1 MANAIDVD
9 KMKEAAKR
17 FSSGFTTGQKAVT
30 GVAVLA
36 VLVGAL
42 LFVKVAGKPTY
53 QPLFTG
59 LQAADAGA
67 ITSQLKSSKVPYQL
81 ADGGSTILVPSNQV
95 YQERV
100 TLAQAG
106 LPSAGTVGLSI
117 LDKEGLTTS
126 SLTQQADYQRA
137 IQGQL
142 ESTIESIQG
151 VTGAQVNLVMPPTDV
166 FAVSNNQTASASV
179 LVDLAPGA
187 VLKETQVQAIV
198 HLVASAVANLDPN
211 SVTVVDSTG
220 NMLAGPGVDAGA
232 GQDSQTSAYDSA
244 LAANLDAMLAKVV
257 GPGKAD
263 VQVNADLNYNQVQT
277 TTKAL
282 QVGPNGTPVTT
293 PTSTST
299 DKENYSGSTSGAGGV
314 LGSLPTAAA
323 GVASP
328 NSTYTKQTSDS
339 TYATGEVDQTVTQ
352 APGTV
357 QRLSVAV
364 LVDSSVKGVSNAS
377 VSQLVS
383 AAAGIQPSR
392 GDTLSVVR
400 MPFSNAA
407 SNQAKAAAAA
417 AASAQKS
424 AQMSNLIKS
433 VAPVLMVLVA
443 LGLLARVLR
452 RPRSYTL
459 PARTATLALE
469 PGSGSASAGA
479 QLDGA
484 AGLGLAGGSG
494 APELSDAGAGHSP
507 ARVEEFIEQQPDQVA
522 RLLRSWMSDRVG
534 SDA

>member
-179 LVDLAPGA
+179 LDR
-187 VLKETQVQAIV
+187 K
-198 HLVASAVANLDPN
+198 
-211 SVTVVDSTG
+211 
-220 NMLAGPGVDAGA
+220 
-232 GQDSQTSAYDSA
+232 
-244 LAANLDAMLAKVV
+244 
-257 GPGKAD
+257 
-263 VQVNADLNYNQVQT
+263 
-277 TTKAL
+277 
-282 QVGPNGTPVTT
+282 
-293 PTSTST
+293 
-299 DKENYSGSTSGAGGV
+299 
-314 LGSLPTAAA
+314 
-323 GVASP
+323 
-328 NSTYTKQTSDS
+328 
-339 TYATGEVDQTVTQ
+339 
-352 APGTV
+352 
-357 QRLSVAV
+357 
-364 LVDSSVKGVSNAS
+364 
-377 VSQLVS
+377 
-383 AAAGIQPSR
+383 
-392 GDTLSVVR
+392 SVV
-400 MPFSNAA
+400 
-407 SNQAKAAAAA
+407 
-417 AASAQKS
+417 
-424 AQMSNLIKS
+424 
-433 VAPVLMVLVA
+433 
-443 LGLLARVLR
+443 
-452 RPRSYTL
+452 
-459 PARTATLALE
+459 
-469 PGSGSASAGA
+469 
-479 QLDGA
+479 
-484 AGLGLAGGSG
+484 
-494 APELSDAGAGHSP
+494 
-507 ARVEEFIEQQPDQVA
+507 
-522 RLLRSWMSDRVG
+522 
-534 SDA
+534 